1 MIYCTV
7 FNPSLDIIYIVDELQ
22 PGNTL
27 TDVKS
32 IINPAG
38 KGINVAKV
46 INSLGEEVKVI
57 GLMPEYDMQRFSNY
71 LNNLN
76 IENYF
81 YSVNGNARINST
93 FLEKSTGQVMH
104 INSTDYNWSIRIQEE
119 FLDFIEKFIQTDDIW
134 ALSGSIPQGFEVD
147 TYNKVINRCQKKNN
161 RVMLDSRGL
170 ALNMGI
176 RAKPS
181 IIKPNLAELEAFFGE
196 HIEGVHH
203 IALKGKRLLDI
214 GIEFVIISL
223 GSDGMI
229 AIHENDC
236 LICTAPQIEAIDTVG
251 CGDALIAGF
260 LVAQSR
266 NFSFIEAC
274 RMGIACGT
282 SNAMHVGPGVIDKDR
297 IWSIMEEV
305 RIESV

>member
-1 MIYCTV
+1 
-7 FNPSLDIIYIVDELQ
+7 LDIIYIVDELQ

>member
-1 MIYCTV
+1 LIYCTV
-7 FNPSLDIIYIVDELQ
+7 FNPSLDITYIVDELQ

-32 IINPAG
+32 LINPAG

-46 INSLGEEVKVI
+46 INSLGEDVKVI
-57 GLMPEYDMQRFSNY
+57 GLLPENDKPRFTEY
-71 LNNLN
+71 LTNLN
-76 IENYF
+76 IENHF
-81 YSVNGNARINST
+81 YTVNGNVRINST
-93 FLEKSTGQVMH
+93 FIEKSTRQVMH
-104 INSTDYNWSIRIQEE
+104 INSADYQWSTRVQEE
-119 FLDFIEKFIQTDDIW
+119 FHEFLEKYIQTDDIW
-134 ALSGSIPQGFEVD
+134 ALSGSIPQGFDVD
-147 TYNKVINRCQKKNN
+147 TYNKVIHRCQKNKN

-176 RAKPS
+176 RAKPN

-236 LICTAPQIEAIDTVG
+236 LLCTVPQIDVIDTVG
-251 CGDALIAGF
+251 CGDALVAGF

-282 SNAMHVGPGVIDKDR
+282 SNAMHVGPGVIDKDQ
-297 IWSIMEEV
+297 IWHLMEDV
-305 RIESV
+305 HIEAV